1 MNILAGGIGTSFA
14 STVTT
19 GPLVAAVAV
28 AVLAG
33 LVSFL
38 SPCVLPLV
46 PGYLSY
52 VTGLSGA
59 DLDSADP
66 GESRVDGKSSTGDG
80 GAAVL
85 TRGRPRVRG
94 RGRVLAGSLLFVLGF
109 TAVFVAYG
117 VLFGSLGHA
126 LAEHQA
132 VLQRIVGVVV
142 VLLGLAF
149 LGVVPGL
156 QREVRVRRLPASGLA
171 GAPLLG
177 VVFGLG
183 WTPCVG
189 PTLGAV
195 QGLAYESA
203 SAGRG
208 ALLSAAYCVGLGV
221 PFVLFSLGLR
231 SVLGATA
238 VVRRH
243 AQWVTR
249 VGGLALIVLGVLLV
263 GGWWDDLTIWLRVWV
278 GSFATVV

>member
-1 MNILAGGIGTSFA
+1 MITLAGGVGSSFA
-14 STVTT
+14 STVTS

-28 AVLAG
+28 ALLAG

-46 PGYLSY
+46 PGYVSY

-59 DLDSADP
+59 DLDSVDPRRSPVDSHPSP
-66 GESRVDGKSSTGDG
+66 GEAGGVAAPARSTARV
-80 GAAVL
+80 
-85 TRGRPRVRG
+85 

-117 VLFGSLGHA
+117 ALFGSLGRA
-126 LAEHQA
+126 LIEHQA
-132 VLQRIVGVVV
+132 VVERVVGVVV

-156 QREVRVRRLPASGLA
+156 QREVRVHRLPASGLA

-177 VVFGLG
+177 IVFGLG

-221 PFVLFSLGLR
+221 PFVLFGLGLR

-238 VVRRH
+238 LVRRH

-249 VGGLALIVLGVLLV
+249 IGGVLLIVLGVLLV
-263 GGWWDDLTIWLRVWV
+263 GGWWDDLTIYLRVWV
-278 GSFATVV
+278 GGFATVV

>member
-1 MNILAGGIGTSFA
+1 MSFTE
-14 STVTT
+14 TVTS

-38 SPCVLPLV
+38 SPCILPLV
-46 PGYLSY
+46 PGYVSY

-59 DLDSADP
+59 ELDD
-66 GESRVDGKSSTGDG
+66 ST
-80 GAAVL
+80 
-85 TRGRPRVRG
+85 TTGRRRVRG
-94 RGRVLAGSLLFVLGF
+94 RMLAGSALFVLGF

-117 VLFGSLGHA
+117 AAFGGLGRL
-126 LAEHQA
+126 LASHQTVIERVVGA
-132 VLQRIVGVVV
+132 VIIV
-142 VLLGLAF
+142 LGLAF
-149 LGVVPGL
+149 HGLVPGL
-156 QREVRVRRLPASGLA
+156 DREVRLRRLPASGLA

-177 VVFGLG
+177 VVFGVG

-195 QGLAYESA
+195 QGLAYTSA

-208 ALLSAAYCVGLGV
+208 AVLSAAYCLGLGV
-221 PFVLFSLGLR
+221 PFVLFGLGLQR
-231 SVLGATA
+231 ALGAVG

-249 VGGLALIVLGVLLV
+249 FGGALLVLLGVLL
-263 GGWWDDLTIWLRVWV
+263 LTGMWNDVTITLRDWV
-278 GSFATVV
+278 AGFTPAV